1 MHVKGHAGDPYNEL
15 ADQFA
20 KMVSIAD
27 RCKRYDIS
35 NLVKSNFS
43 APSKP
48 WALHGSA
55 QASWAVLEFLPS
67 CAHEQF
73 PLSVDGSLF
82 QINPK
87 CSQWVLPSHVIAQG
101 IDGYKGPDE
110 VAKTKWSPLPGL
122 SWFTLH

>member
-55 QASWAVLEFLPS
+55 QAYDVGILLQLFGQHIINNRCRKCCVGTDQRVSRVCKYHNASLRAGVEKVCNPIIM
-67 CAHEQF
+67 HPQF
-73 PLSVDGSLF
+73 SFEVSL
-82 QINPK
+82 N
-87 CSQWVLPSHVIAQG
+87 
-101 IDGYKGPDE
+101 E
-110 VAKTKWSPLPGL
+110 
-122 SWFTLH
+122 